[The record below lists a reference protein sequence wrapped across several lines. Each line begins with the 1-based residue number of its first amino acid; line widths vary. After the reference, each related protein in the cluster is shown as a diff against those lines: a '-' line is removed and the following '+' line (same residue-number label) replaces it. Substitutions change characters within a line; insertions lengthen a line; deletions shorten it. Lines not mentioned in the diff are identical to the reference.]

1 MNYDNFSLFDD
12 SYDPT
17 KSNVLGESLSP
28 TAGLS
33 DQLPAM
39 DFENDNRTAFDW
51 KEQARQVNI
60 DANPNPDIDDDNT
73 FTSQAGNKYTKVNN
87 SKADQVMAA
96 VGAFLTTSQATGNDG
111 AAAMAAGKAVYGL
124 DAQAKRF
131 AQIDKL
137 EATGRYQQVD
147 IEKWLETGDN
157 RDLLTNSGKWQN
169 MGNGME
175 TNTLTGESRQ
185 IPGYQNQT
193 KLRQVNLGDRV
204 AFVDS
209 QGNEVKSMAR
219 GASPKAG
226 DMATGGGSIG
236 LDAIENEGGQG
247 FQKDPQTGQWTKP
260 KFNSHGQI
268 VGYEVAGVKQTEQLN
283 AQQTAGQP
291 TAQQSQQATDLDT
304 LAQAANAGKVGTFTG
319 QVVSRLPSG
328 AVDMY
333 NSTQGDQQER
343 AAYNAANRIDANMQN
358 MGIAAATQMGASGI
372 NTDSEAERY
381 FKSMPRL
388 DRSSPQALQASITA
402 IKNYTQQYNANKA
415 AKAGAA
421 PAQQP
426 AAPAGGA
433 TQVRRNP
440 QTGKLEIVGG

>member
-1 MNYDNFSLFDD
+1 MNYDNFSMFDD

-28 TAGLS
+28 TAGYS

-60 DANPNPDIDDDNT
+60 DANPNPDIDDENM
-73 FTSQAGNKYTKVNN
+73 FTSQAGNKYAKVSN

-96 VGAFLTTSQATGNDG
+96 VGAFLATSQQTGNDG

-124 DAQAKRF
+124 DAKAKRF

-137 EATGRYQQVD
+137 ESTKRYQQVD

-157 RDLLTNSGKWQN
+157 RDLLTNAGKLQN
-169 MGNGME
+169 VGGGVMIND
-175 TNTLTGESRQ
+175 LTGERIQVSNPQ
-185 IPGYQNQT
+185 E

-204 AFVDS
+204 AFVDA

-219 GASPKAG
+219 GAAPKAV
-226 DMATGGGSIG
+226 DSATGGSIG

-319 QVVSRLPSG
+319 QVVSRLPNG
-328 AVDMY
+328 AVDVI
-333 NSTQGDQQER
+333 NSTQGDQTER
-343 AAYNAANRIDANMQN
+343 AAFNAANRIDANMQN

-388 DRSSPQALQASITA
+388 DRSSPQALTASIQA
-402 IKNYTQQYNANKA
+402 IQNYTQQYNANKA

-421 PAQQP
+421 PVQQP